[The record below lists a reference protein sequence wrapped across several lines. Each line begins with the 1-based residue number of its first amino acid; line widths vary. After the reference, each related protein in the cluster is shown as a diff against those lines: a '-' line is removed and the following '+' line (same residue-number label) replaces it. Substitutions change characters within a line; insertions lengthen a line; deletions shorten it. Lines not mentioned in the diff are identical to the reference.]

1 MQKGDQ
7 GTIPGHLFVFLA
19 NRMSRN
25 GIRLLLM

>member
-19 NRMSRN
+19 NRMGVESLS
-25 GIRLLLM
+25 GY